1 MRGSDRLRSPEG
13 LGGGAEGAARQ
24 MRLGERLISEGLITP
39 DQLDVALHEKT
50 RSSRMLGAILV
61 DLGFISDQQLASVLS
76 AASGHGKFDAKATL
90 PDPEVVRAVPKSVAQ
105 RHGLLPLYLRDGA
118 VAVAM
123 ADPYDVL
130 ALDQVRRY
138 FPRGTLVH
146 ALFATQAELTEAID
160 SAYGY
165 EISIDGIVQE
175 LQTGKI
181 DLASIDD
188 SEGGYSHPI
197 VRLCN
202 ALLMDA
208 VKLGASD
215 LHFEPDDGFVRL
227 RYRIDGAMTQIRAF
241 HKDHWPGISHR
252 VKIMAGMNIAD
263 KLNPQD
269 GRISLNVGG
278 REVDFRVSSLPMIYG
293 ENIVLRTLDK
303 TKALVPLDQLGFS
316 EANRKILY
324 RILKRPEGI
333 IIQTG
338 PTGSGKTTTLYA
350 MLSYINTME
359 RNIMTLEDPVEYELP
374 LIRQTQVREHVG
386 VSFADGIRTL
396 LRQDPDVI
404 FVGEVRDEE
413 TAVMALRAG
422 MTGHQVFTTLHTNDA
437 IGAIPRLVDLGVP
450 INMLAGNI
458 IAILAQRLVRKLC
471 QVCKEPGPA
480 TEEECRILG
489 ANPAEPPVIYHPKGC
504 PECRGTGLKGRIAV
518 AEILPVDQRLDD
530 VIAAGGVRSELRRA
544 AAESGFR
551 GMADDGIEKVLAGLI
566 TIPTLIGAVDMTDRL

>member
-1 MRGSDRLRSPEG
+1 MRGSGPVRGPEG
-13 LGGGAEGAARQ
+13 VGGGEESAARQ

-50 RSSRMLGAILV
+50 RSNRMLGAILV
-61 DLGFISDQQLASVLS
+61 DLGFISDQQLASILS
-76 AASGHGKFDAKATL
+76 AASGHGKFDPKTTL
-90 PDPEVVRAVPKSVAQ
+90 PDPEVVRVVPKAVAQ
-105 RHGLLPLYLRDGA
+105 RHGLLPLYLKDGA
-118 VAVAM
+118 VTVAM

-181 DLASIDD
+181 DLASIGD

-241 HKDHWPGISHR
+241 HKEHWPGISHR

-278 REVDFRVSSLPMIYG
+278 REVDFRVSSLPMIFG
-293 ENIVLRTLDK
+293 ENIVCARWT
-303 TKALVPLDQLGFS
+303 
-316 EANRKILY
+316 
-324 RILKRPEGI
+324 RPRRWCRW
-333 IIQTG
+333 TSSASAR
-338 PTGSGKTTTLYA
+338 PTARS
-350 MLSYINTME
+350 S
-359 RNIMTLEDPVEYELP
+359 
-374 LIRQTQVREHVG
+374 
-386 VSFADGIRTL
+386 
-396 LRQDPDVI
+396 
-404 FVGEVRDEE
+404 
-413 TAVMALRAG
+413 TA
-422 MTGHQVFTTLHTNDA
+422 
-437 IGAIPRLVDLGVP
+437 
-450 INMLAGNI
+450 
-458 IAILAQRLVRKLC
+458 
-471 QVCKEPGPA
+471 
-480 TEEECRILG
+480 
-489 ANPAEPPVIYHPKGC
+489 
-504 PECRGTGLKGRIAV
+504 
-518 AEILPVDQRLDD
+518 
-530 VIAAGGVRSELRRA
+530 S
-544 AAESGFR
+544 
-551 GMADDGIEKVLAGLI
+551 
-566 TIPTLIGAVDMTDRL
+566 